1 MRKFLVL
8 LFILMSWNNLSY
20 AEITLYC
27 KQKIRVITEAF
38 NKDKKETIPM
48 EQDWKFIIT
57 DKEILVPGLE
67 AMYSNLMRTGED
79 ETTYFA
85 ADKAKYM
92 LDGKGILYYTNIQIS
107 RTTGAGRMMQ
117 IIGNVVTT
125 QPFVC
130 TNKKPKIL
138 F

>member
-8 LFILMSWNNLSY
+8 FFILMSWNNLSY

-27 KQKIRVITEAF
+27 KQKIRVITEPF

-57 DKEILVPGLE
+57 DKEILVPGFE

-85 ADKAKYM
+85 ADKTKYM
-92 LDGKGILYYTNIQIS
+92 SDGKGVWKSTHVQIS
-107 RTTGAGRMMQ
+107 RTTGKGWIMQ
-117 IIGNVVTT
+117 IIANVVTT
-125 QPFVC
+125 QPFIC